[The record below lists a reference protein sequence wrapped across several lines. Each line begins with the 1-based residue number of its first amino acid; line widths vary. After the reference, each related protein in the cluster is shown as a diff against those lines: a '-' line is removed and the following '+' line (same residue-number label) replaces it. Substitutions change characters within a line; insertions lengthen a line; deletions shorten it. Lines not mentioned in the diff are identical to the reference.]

1 MATLEVTN
9 DQLRLIQKALDLYS
23 RVGIGQMWPI
33 VEHPTFERHVMK
45 RVTKEGPIQVLDRT
59 NKGTV
64 LEVGDD
70 WVIAQD
76 MYYSDKEP
84 KKWPLKEVRHSTNY
98 TEYHRIMDIAK
109 TIFAQARNI
118 LIGENMN
125 EHASWGIGNMN
136 TDESCQE
143 AFDIIQV
150 IRHEFWKHNP
160 NRSDITV
167 DSSVTLFS
175 ANTQNVRCEIDSE

>member
-1 MATLEVTN
+1 MAKLEVTN
-9 DQLRLIQKALDLYS
+9 DQLRLIQRALDLYS

-45 RVTKEGPIQVLDRT
+45 RVTKEGPIQVLDRN

-98 TEYHRIMDIAK
+98 TEYHKIMDTAK
-109 TIFAQARNI
+109 AMFAQARNV
-118 LIGENMN
+118 LTGENMN
-125 EHASWGIGNMN
+125 EHASWGIGNVN

-160 NRSDITV
+160 DRSDITV

-175 ANTQNVRCEIDSE
+175 ANTQNVRCEVDS